1 MLRIIILFVVFMASW
16 LLLSGH
22 YTPLITSLGVISCV
36 LVTFLSV
43 RIGGADKEGFPTHLF
58 ARLPAYIL
66 WLLREI
72 ISSNIAT
79 ARMILDGTAKPEWFE
94 VLATQRTAAGLV
106 TYANSITLTP
116 GTVTVDIN
124 SGDAGQSVF
133 LVHALHPDF
142 GDDVRS
148 GEMDRRVTA
157 IEGKSTDGDSA

>member
-66 WLLREI
+66 W
-72 ISSNIAT
+72 
-79 ARMILDGTAKPEWFE
+79 
-94 VLATQRTAAGLV
+94 
-106 TYANSITLTP
+106 
-116 GTVTVDIN
+116 
-124 SGDAGQSVF
+124 
-133 LVHALHPDF
+133 
-142 GDDVRS
+142 
-148 GEMDRRVTA
+148 
-157 IEGKSTDGDSA
+157 

>member
-1 MLRIIILFVVFMASW
+1 
-16 LLLSGH
+16 
-22 YTPLITSLGVISCV
+22 
-36 LVTFLSV
+36 
-43 RIGGADKEGFPTHLF
+43 
-58 ARLPAYIL
+58 
-66 WLLREI
+66 
-72 ISSNIAT
+72 
-79 ARMILDGTAKPEWFE
+79 MILDGTAKPEWFE
-94 VLATQRTAAGLV
+94 VPATQRTAAGLV